1 MQVFFTYLS
10 LGFKHITDL
19 SGYDHMLFVL
29 ALCTPYSLENW
40 KKVLSLITT
49 FTVGHSIALALA
61 VFKLVNIESSLV
73 EFLIPLT
80 IFISAFI
87 NLTRIKPKYTA
98 NASPGSDL
106 VSGLLLVSFFGL
118 IHGLGFSNYLQS
130 LLGQEQS
137 IFWPLLSFNIGL
149 EIGQILIIAAIFVF
163 TTLLTHKLSVKRRDL
178 IIGLSCLVLG
188 LSINLIIEKW
198 IF

>member
-1 MQVFFTYLS
+1 MQVFFTYLG

-40 KKVLSLITT
+40 KKVLSLITA

-80 IFISAFI
+80 IFISALI
-87 NLTRIKPKYTA
+87 NLTRIKPNYAA
-98 NASPGSDL
+98 NASASSDL